1 MLLKGTSNQFAWSF
15 GQQKMIDA
23 QKKIIR
29 WCVLMSRCL
38 LNIRS
43 NQINYLSVD
52 QRIRA
57 YWIFRRALI
66 FFRTKSTSFWT
77 ICCHE
82 RKVWVVVE
90 SIVVL
95 LTVALAFPIF
105 TLMFFLYVLTFGAGI
120 LTTNGHARIC
130 HSSNI
135 TCSFITKTFRITE
148 FSIKTSHFKLPF
160 TSDFTKKMLNIT
172 KSSYKRKK

>member
-1 MLLKGTSNQFAWSF
+1 MLPKGTSNQFAWSF
-15 GQQKMIDA
+15 GHQKMIDA
-23 QKKIIR
+23 QKKFIR
-29 WCVLMSRCL
+29 WWFLISRCL

-43 NQINYLSVD
+43 NQIKYLSVD

-57 YWIFRRALI
+57 YWIFRSALI

-77 ICCHE
+77 IFCHE
-82 RKVWVVVE
+82 SKVWVVVE

-95 LTVALAFPIF
+95 LTVAFAFPKF
-105 TLMFFLYVLTFGAGI
+105 TLMFFICFCIVLTFGAGI

-135 TCSFITKTFRITE
+135 TCSLIT
-148 FSIKTSHFKLPF
+148 
-160 TSDFTKKMLNIT
+160 
-172 KSSYKRKK
+172 